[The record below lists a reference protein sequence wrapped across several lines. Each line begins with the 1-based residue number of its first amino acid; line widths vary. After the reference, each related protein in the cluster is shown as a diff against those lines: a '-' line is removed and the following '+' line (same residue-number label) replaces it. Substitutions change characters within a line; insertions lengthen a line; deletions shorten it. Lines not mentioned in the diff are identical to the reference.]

1 MATTYSERVNQLI
14 EHFMED
20 HNQGLSV
27 SEIADKH
34 KVSTRT
40 VYSHLNEIAKRNNRT
55 REYLLQVPHKEHSSH
70 STTHKNIEKKKKIRS
85 DFEDILT
92 ASRDLAKQL
101 DHILREE
108 I

>member
-1 MATTYSERVNQLI
+1 MATYSERVNQLI

-40 VYSHLNEIAKRNNRT
+40 VYGHLDEIAKQNNVT
-55 REYLLQVPHKEHSSH
+55 RESLLQVPHKEHCSH
-70 STTHKNIEKKKKIRS
+70 STSAHTKIDPKKIRS
-85 DFEDILT
+85 DFEEILK
-92 ASRDLAKQL
+92 ASKDLNKQL
-101 DHILREE
+101 NRILQEE
-108 I
+108 D